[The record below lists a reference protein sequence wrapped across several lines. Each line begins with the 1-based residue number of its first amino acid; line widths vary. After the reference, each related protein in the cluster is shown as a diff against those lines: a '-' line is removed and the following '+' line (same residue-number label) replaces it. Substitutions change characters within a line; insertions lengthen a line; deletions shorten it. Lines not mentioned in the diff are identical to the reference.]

1 MRTFRAA
8 PLALLAAARLVTACD
23 NGSMTG
29 AKQPGGPTGS
39 TLFADQITVS
49 AFNTIL
55 ASGTSRVGVRVY
67 PGTLTAARGRV
78 RQGHQTPPPE
88 RIVSEVTALDTG
100 STGTITL
107 ALGGIRVT
115 FDGTT
120 KFEGWHDDRD
130 DNDSTGM
137 GAAVFVSPLQAAWPA
152 GHPPPVAAMRQAPA
166 T

>member
-8 PLALLAAARLVTACD
+8 PLALLAAAALVTACD

-55 ASGTSRVGVRVY
+55 ASGTSRVAVRVY
-67 PGTLTAARGRV
+67 PGTLTAARVRV
-78 RQGHQTPPPE
+78 RQGDQTNAPE

-100 STGTITL
+100 STDAVTL

-115 FDGTT
+115 FDATT
-120 KFEGWHDDRD
+120 KFEGWNDDRD
-130 DNDSTGM
+130 DDDSAGL
-137 GAAVFVSPLQAAWPA
+137 GQARFVSRL
-152 GHPPPVAAMRQAPA
+152 
-166 T
+166 